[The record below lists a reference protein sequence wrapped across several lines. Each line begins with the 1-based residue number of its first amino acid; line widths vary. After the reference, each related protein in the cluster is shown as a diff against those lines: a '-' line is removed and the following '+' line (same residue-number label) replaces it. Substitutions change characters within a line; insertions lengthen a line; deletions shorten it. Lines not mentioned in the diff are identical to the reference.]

1 LEQGLPVLSR
11 EVRHEQGDPAQV
23 EAPVAQHS
31 QEHRVLVQGS
41 GGGDAQVG
49 LAFRQVKSLRAISE
63 QGGERLARPE
73 SSLVHFGDV
82 GDEVRLDAARLAE
95 DLGQAAQEDVVG
107 DRGERPALG
116 FEGWSARGER
126 GQLALVVHE
135 RRVRLVLDR
144 VGPLRG
150 LMRTKSTPRAWASRV
165 GRERSKRRH
174 PSFGGFV

>member
-1 LEQGLPVLSR
+1 
-11 EVRHEQGDPAQV
+11 
-23 EAPVAQHS
+23 
-31 QEHRVLVQGS
+31 VLVRGS

-49 LAFRQVKSLRAISE
+49 LAFRQVKSLCATGE

-116 FEGWSARGER
+116 FEGGL
-126 GQLALVVHE
+126 LAE
-135 RRVRLVLDR
+135 
-144 VGPLRG
+144 GAG
-150 LMRTKSTPRAWASRV
+150 SWFSSSMKKGYASCWT
-165 GRERSKRRH
+165 G
-174 PSFGGFV
+174 